1 MPWRDALYTAP
12 TRFANALAA
21 ATTYGYA
28 QSYAER
34 DGGGDRFALSHS
46 GLRPRTT
53 HVDGLAYAERARFSE
68 HCARVPGSVPL
79 NH

>member
-1 MPWRDALYTAP
+1 MYATRLYTAP

-53 HVDGLAYAERARFSE
+53 HVEG
-68 HCARVPGSVPL
+68 
-79 NH
+79 